1 HQWQYISIE
10 LAVFSATVYRGDA
23 PLPLKNT
30 DASSYVYFPMDTRC
44 GMVVLPDAKISAANT
59 VQVVANSASTIT
71 VQPANDDVLINGL
84 PSTTDHSTTLVQ
96 TAKLG

>member
-1 HQWQYISIE
+1 M
-10 LAVFSATVYRGDA
+10 YRGEA

>member
-1 HQWQYISIE
+1 
-10 LAVFSATVYRGDA
+10 
-23 PLPLKNT
+23 
-30 DASSYVYFPMDTRC
+30 
-44 GMVVLPDAKISAANT
+44 MVVLPDAKISVANT

>member
-1 HQWQYISIE
+1 
-10 LAVFSATVYRGDA
+10 
-23 PLPLKNT
+23 
-30 DASSYVYFPMDTRC
+30 MDTRC

-96 TAKLG
+96 TAKLGGRRKKMGCSTQERQPNKVM